1 MELTQSL
8 PSLLVANGFVV
19 FASLVQ
25 TSTGMGFGMI
35 AAPLLALISLDCVPG
50 PMLFVNL
57 FLSLLML
64 GDGRSFVVRKE
75 VTLLLPTI
83 FVGTLIGAAI
93 IMLLPGDILG
103 IVFALKILVAVAITV
118 FAKALAMTSGNLAI
132 CGVAVGVMGTATG
145 IPGGLWSSCIKTN
158 QLKRHGRQWCW
169 SLRFPKSHL

>member
-103 IVFALKILVAVAITV
+103 IVFAL
-118 FAKALAMTSGNLAI
+118 
-132 CGVAVGVMGTATG
+132 
-145 IPGGLWSSCIKTN
+145 
-158 QLKRHGRQWCW
+158 
-169 SLRFPKSHL
+169 